1 MKLGM
6 RFKCLLSGVL
16 VFGSSIFSGF
26 PVYAE
31 ESDVL
36 DSITIEDITP
46 GMAANYAV
54 NHAYYLGEG
63 DVDTGTPVKYCSE
76 SGEMLGWMVPYVNN
90 GVESGYVL
98 LDFTQEDPVSEFS
111 FEGKDLLGGVMPSVE
126 NPVLVD
132 NDPFSYRLVDEAGLP
147 SPAKHV
153 EDGKYVF
160 DSSDDVYNN
169 LYEIRPTD
177 GAGSYTT
184 RLLTVANFRP
194 VHMGR
199 DYFIRNYGRYNCG
212 VVAGFQIL
220 KQWNLMCGYT
230 DEELF
235 RWLWINS
242 GSMAGDNWDKDYDV
256 IFEEMLAEYGSE
268 RVIESFPLSDGTSHK
283 VLYGSMD
290 TKRLNNTLVYWMN
303 SNNVAGMR
311 TVSFQK
317 NADSFYEFLEHAVSH
332 DYPGYIAF
340 RMDCENSDSFGHAV
354 VFEGY
359 VKYNSSSN
367 PNLAKGKV
375 VYAIVSDGYRDDGY
389 KYVNY
394 SHTKW
399 SMFDMSIYEAPHL
412 IYFKNIPVPTVP
424 FD

>member
-1 MKLGM
+1 MALMSVKNNVGVICMKLGM

-31 ESDVL
+31 KSDVS

-76 SGEMLGWMVPYVNN
+76 SGEMLGWMVPYVEN
-90 GVESGYVL
+90 GKESGYIL

-153 EDGKYVF
+153 EEGKYVF
-160 DSSDDVYNN
+160 DSKDDVYRN
-169 LYEIRPTD
+169 LYEIKPTD

-184 RLLTVANFRP
+184 QFLTVANFRP
-194 VHMGR
+194 VHMG
-199 DYFIRNYGRYNCG
+199 
-212 VVAGFQIL
+212 
-220 KQWNLMCGYT
+220 
-230 DEELF
+230 
-235 RWLWINS
+235 
-242 GSMAGDNWDKDYDV
+242 
-256 IFEEMLAEYGSE
+256 
-268 RVIESFPLSDGTSHK
+268 
-283 VLYGSMD
+283 
-290 TKRLNNTLVYWMN
+290 
-303 SNNVAGMR
+303 
-311 TVSFQK
+311 
-317 NADSFYEFLEHAVSH
+317 
-332 DYPGYIAF
+332 
-340 RMDCENSDSFGHAV
+340 
-354 VFEGY
+354 
-359 VKYNSSSN
+359 
-367 PNLAKGKV
+367 
-375 VYAIVSDGYRDDGY
+375 RDDGY

-399 SMFDMSIYEAPHL
+399 SMFDKSPYEAPRI